1 MANPTITVL
10 AGTNGAGKSSVG
22 GELLRQSGVPYYNPD
37 AVAREILSENPGMDL
52 SEANGL
58 AWQEEVRQLKEAI
71 RLRQDFSF
79 ESTLGGATITGILQD
94 ALDAG
99 LDVWIWYVGLE
110 SPELHIARVKARV
123 AQGGHPIPE
132 EAIRTRFNGSRRNL
146 ILLMGRLAELRVF
159 DNSAQA
165 DPHLGHEPEPRLLL
179 HLQNGKLVGPS
190 MEMLQQTPDW
200 AKPIVEA
207 ALLLG

>member
-1 MANPTITVL
+1 VANPTITVL